1 MSRTIDRIFYNPVEN
16 SSRGHPPYP
25 SEISTLYSPPH
36 PLGIFINHPWG
47 GGGIWIFSGITQ
59 FAIFFIMAICTRC
72 PFLLSHLNFAKPLMY
87 FVLKFYP
94 GFPSI
99 YPGSRLT
106 VGISALLV
114 MAVVLYHSLTG
125 QALNDILKLIWLHCL
140 GCSDFLQSINALKNY
155 FCDLSWPLVFHWYC
169 SHCYMLVDKKDKHCP
184 NSFCLKDFT
193 VLGSLSF
200 FVEVPIMEQLRK
212 FYSKPGFY

>member
-1 MSRTIDRIFYNPVEN
+1 MIANAQQRKKTFKTNIFKCFLERASISNFCCAINQNNPRKYVSYDRSHLLQPCGKFLSWASPIPLGNFYPI
-16 SSRGHPPYP
+16 P
-25 SEISTLYSPPH
+25 PPH
-36 PLGIFINHPWG
+36 PLGISINHPWG
-47 GGGIWIFSGITQ
+47 GGGMDIFWNHTICH
-59 FAIFFIMAICTRC
+59 FRIMAICTRC

-87 FVLKFYP
+87 FFLKFYP

-140 GCSDFLQSINALKNY
+140 GCSDFLQSINALKN
-155 FCDLSWPLVFHWYC
+155 
-169 SHCYMLVDKKDKHCP
+169 
-184 NSFCLKDFT
+184 
-193 VLGSLSF
+193 
-200 FVEVPIMEQLRK
+200 
-212 FYSKPGFY
+212 

>member
-1 MSRTIDRIFYNPVEN
+1 
-16 SSRGHPPYP
+16 
-25 SEISTLYSPPH
+25 
-36 PLGIFINHPWG
+36 
-47 GGGIWIFSGITQ
+47 
-59 FAIFFIMAICTRC
+59 MAICTRC

-125 QALNDILKLIWLHCL
+125 QALNDILNLIWLHCL
-140 GCSDFLQSINALKNY
+140 GCSDFFTINKCIEKLLLRSILAFGISLVLFSLLYAGGQKRQAL
-155 FCDLSWPLVFHWYC
+155 P
-169 SHCYMLVDKKDKHCP
+169 
-184 NSFCLKDFT
+184 
-193 VLGSLSF
+193 
-200 FVEVPIMEQLRK
+200 
-212 FYSKPGFY
+212 

>member
-1 MSRTIDRIFYNPVEN
+1 MGIPHTPQKFLPFSP
-16 SSRGHPPYP
+16 
-25 SEISTLYSPPH
+25 PPH
-36 PLGIFINHPWG
+36 PLGISINHPWRG
-47 GGGIWIFSGITQ
+47 GGVWIFSGITR
-59 FAIFFIMAICTRC
+59 FCHFLIMAICTRC

-94 GFPSI
+94 GFRSI

-125 QALNDILKLIWLHCL
+125 QALNDILNLIWLHCL
-140 GCSDFLQSINALKNY
+140 LQSINALKNY